1 MLILII
7 YGHGAGGFHIVKFRR
22 NVSVHKYKSVFA
34 VKNMDIK
41 QLQRRLKSLNKKLK
55 RIDII
60 VRKADDKEV
69 LHRCENKAN
78 KIKRQINYATKI
90 LDEKKS
96 VEKDNDGYDKI
107 YSSIPG
113 APIEEQIHFMC
124 ERLWRLRS
132 VWCMQKSDGINET
145 SSSLEEKIDWT
156 RICIY
161 RLSEG
166 IRKA

>member
-1 MLILII
+1 MII

-22 NVSVHKYKSVFA
+22 NASVHKYKSVFA

-41 QLQRRLKSLNKKLK
+41 QLQRRLKSLNNKLN

-78 KIKRQINYATKI
+78 KIKRQINYTTKI
-90 LDEKKS
+90 LDEKKNF
-96 VEKDNDGYDKI
+96 EKDNDGYNNKI
-107 YSSIPG
+107 YSLIPG
-113 APIEEQIHFMC
+113 TPIEEQIHFMC
-124 ERLWRLRS
+124 ERLRRLRS
-132 VWCMQKSDGINET
+132 VWCMQKSDGINEA

-161 RLSEG
+161 RLGEG
-166 IRKA
+166 IKKRNV